1 MPESLKAYK
10 KRIASLGGQA
20 FSEKYKGTKVVK
32 ENGSKAGKE
41 RWRKYYENKAKS
53 ELPPV

>member
-10 KRIASLGGQA
+10 KRIASSGGKA
-20 FSEKYKGTKVVK
+20 FSEKYKGTDTPK
-32 ENGSKAGKE
+32 ENGSKAGKA
-41 RWRKYYENKAKS
+41 RWKKYYEEKAKN